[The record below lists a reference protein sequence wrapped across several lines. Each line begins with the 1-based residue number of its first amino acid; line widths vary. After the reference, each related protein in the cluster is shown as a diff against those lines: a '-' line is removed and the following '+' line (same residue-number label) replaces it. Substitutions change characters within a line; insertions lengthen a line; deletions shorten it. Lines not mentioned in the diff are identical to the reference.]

1 LSAASSPCPDLNL
14 IHYTFIRA
22 NDWVLWAASC
32 NIIPPCTAAW
42 RYMNQLCLSCG
53 AEARSCGGRGAN

>member
-1 LSAASSPCPDLNL
+1 ML

-42 RYMNQLCLSCG
+42 RYMNRLCLSCG